1 MPKKNDKKYV
11 DAARKL
17 VCSELLAPQSA
28 SCHGALREIMVSD
41 DHARLARSLRDC
53 VAFSAAGW
61 SDHCQDARPVCTE
74 EGEDLSG
81 GHRPCEWAPLLR
93 QSFPSA
99 EHLQPKGLN
108 AR

>member
-1 MPKKNDKKYV
+1 M

-53 VAFSAAGW
+53 MTFSAA
-61 SDHCQDARPVCTE
+61 
-74 EGEDLSG
+74 
-81 GHRPCEWAPLLR
+81 
-93 QSFPSA
+93 
-99 EHLQPKGLN
+99 
-108 AR
+108 